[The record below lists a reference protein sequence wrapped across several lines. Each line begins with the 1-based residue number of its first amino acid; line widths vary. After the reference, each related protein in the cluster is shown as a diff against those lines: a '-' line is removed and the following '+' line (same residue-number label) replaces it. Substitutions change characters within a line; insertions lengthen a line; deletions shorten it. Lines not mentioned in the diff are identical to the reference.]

1 MGMWG
6 RCWVGMLGRE
16 LREQGIYI
24 NYINANETRHS
35 YQGKSTKRTNQKNH
49 ESFIRRLPPQI
60 TTSLQLQNH
69 FLTWY
74 FVLSGP
80 PSPPRKGGI

>member
-1 MGMWG
+1 
-6 RCWVGMLGRE
+6 MLWYIEGGRE
-16 LREQGIYI
+16 GVERIMGDIYQLF
-24 NYINANETRHS
+24 NASKTKYS